1 MGLPVGVGGSR
12 DSRHREVAA
21 VDGVGDVVV
30 PQVEDHAAAWRL
42 ETDVLAVALEPGHAD
57 VLVIRGLLEAMRFE

>member
-1 MGLPVGVGGSR
+1 MTGVPHEGNRVGLPVGVGGSW

-21 VDGVGDVVV
+21 VDRVGDVVV

-42 ETDVLAVALEPGHAD
+42 ETDVLASRSNQVTQTYW
-57 VLVIRGLLEAMRFE
+57 